1 MTDALSGGELSEIPL
16 ELIDDFPDHPFRV
29 RMDGEMRELAESVR
43 QRGLI
48 SPVILRKKDGGRYEI
63 VSGHRRKKA
72 CEIAGLRT
80 VTAQVRDMTRE
91 EAVILMVDSNLHRSV
106 ILPSEKAFSYRMRL
120 EAMRRLPGRPSV
132 GNSAP
137 LEQNFG
143 GKTTRELIAELSPD
157 SHAQIQRYIR
167 LTELIPPVLEMVDEG
182 RIGLRC
188 AVELSYLP
196 KREQELLL
204 DAMEYA
210 QCTPSHA
217 QAIRLRELSGQG
229 MLSAYRIGSILREEK
244 ANQKERIILR
254 AEDAGKYLPADLPA
268 KRAGEY
274 ILRALA
280 FYQKYREHQRE
291 REDR

>member
-29 RMDGEMRELAESVR
+29 RMDQEMRELAESVR

-120 EAMRRLPGRPSV
+120 EAMKKQGARTDLNES
-132 GNSAP
+132 
-137 LEQNFG
+137 
-143 GKTTRELIAELSPD
+143 LSPTGTKLD
-157 SHAQIQRYIR
+157 SGCELGKEQGDSRRQVFRYIR

-182 RIGLRC
+182 RIGMRC

-244 ANQKERIILR
+244 ANQKEKIILR

>member
-29 RMDGEMRELAESVR
+29 RMDQEMRELAESVR

-106 ILPSEKAFSYRMRL
+106 VLPSEKAFSYRMRL
-120 EAMRRLPGRPSV
+120 EAMKRLPVRLV
-132 GNSAP
+132 NT
-137 LEQNFG
+137 N
-143 GKTTRELIAELSPD
+143 LSPVGTNYRTDEVLAREVGD
-157 SHAQIQRYIR
+157 SKTQINRYIR

-196 KREQELLL
+196 KREQKLLFN
-204 DAMEYA
+204 AMEYA

-229 MLSAYRIGSILREEK
+229 MLSAHRIGSILREEK
-244 ANQKERIILR
+244 ANQKEKIILR
-254 AEDAGKYLPADLPA
+254 AEDAGKYLPAGLPA

-280 FYQKYREHQRE
+280 FYQKYRERHKE

>member
-1 MTDALSGGELSEIPL
+1 MTDGLSGGELSEIPL

-48 SPVILRKKDGGRYEI
+48 SPVILRKKGGGRYEI

-80 VTAQVRDMTRE
+80 VTAQVQDMTRE

-120 EAMRRLPGRPSV
+120 EAMRRQQGVRTDLTSV
-132 GNSAP
+132 PMGQK
-137 LEQNFG
+137 L
-143 GKTTRELIAELSPD
+143 TTREIVAEESPD
-157 SHAQIQRYIR
+157 SNTQIQRYIR

-254 AEDAGKYLPADLPA
+254 AEEAGKYLPADLPA